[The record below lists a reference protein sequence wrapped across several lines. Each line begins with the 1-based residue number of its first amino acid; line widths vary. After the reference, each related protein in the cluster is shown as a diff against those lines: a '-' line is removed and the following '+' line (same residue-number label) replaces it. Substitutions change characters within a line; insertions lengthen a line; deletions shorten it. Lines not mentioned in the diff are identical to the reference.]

1 MPNNTSIPA
10 LRVPLIDQRTGL
22 MAREWFRY
30 FQNPF
35 TQTGADGSTASI
47 QDIELAGGVGGVSLD
62 SVNLLQTQVES
73 LQAAPVVQAT
83 EVVPVSI
90 LAGTGSPNTVVVG
103 YIGDLYLNL
112 SGGAST
118 TLYVKESGAGTNTG
132 WVAK

>member
-10 LRVPLIDQRTGL
+10 PRVPLIDQRTGL

-30 FQNPF
+30 FQNLF